1 MAVGVIVSTGGGK
14 QHPGKMTP
22 FVFLTCLVA
31 SSGGLIFGYDIGI
44 SGGVTSMDSFLSR
57 FFPSVYKQQMADSS
71 TNQYCKFDS
80 LLLTL
85 FTSSLYVAA
94 LLSSFLAST
103 VTRMLGRKWSMFAG
117 GITFLLGSAING
129 AAMNILMLILGRVL
143 LGIGIGFANQA
154 KPSIYL
160 FIYFFDLLQQ
170 NHPCPSVRPSRDANR
185 CSSLCS
191 PRLYACV
198 QAVPVYLSEMA
209 PAFLRGTLNIGFQ
222 LMITVGILAANLINY
237 GTASIKGG
245 WGWRVSLGLAAVPAL
260 IITIGSLV
268 LPDTPNSLIE
278 RGHDEEAKAMLSKI
292 RGTEDIRA
300 EYDDLVAA
308 SDEAK
313 SVHHPW
319 SNILQRKY
327 RPQLTMAILIPCFQQ
342 LTGINVIMFYAPVLF
357 KTIGFGSEASLAS
370 AVITGTVI
378 VLGTFVSIAT
388 VDKLGRRALF
398 LQGGTQM
405 LISQLVVG
413 TLIAL
418 KFGISGAATDVS
430 KNYAS
435 IIVLFI
441 CFFVAAFAWS
451 WGPLG
456 WLVPSEIFPLEI
468 RSAGQSINV
477 SVNMFFTFFIA
488 QVFLTALCH
497 LKFGLFYVFAGW
509 VAIMTAFIAF
519 FLPETKS
526 VPIEEMV
533 LVWRKHWFW
542 SKFISDEDVHV
553 GNPEAA
559 DDRFKDA

>member
-1 MAVGVIVSTGGGK
+1 M
-14 QHPGKMTP
+14 
-22 FVFLTCLVA
+22 
-31 SSGGLIFGYDIGI
+31 
-44 SGGVTSMDSFLSR
+44 
-57 FFPSVYKQQMADSS
+57 
-71 TNQYCKFDS
+71 
-80 LLLTL
+80 
-85 FTSSLYVAA
+85 
-94 LLSSFLAST
+94 
-103 VTRMLGRKWSMFAG
+103 
-117 GITFLLGSAING
+117 
-129 AAMNILMLILGRVL
+129 
-143 LGIGIGFANQA
+143 
-154 KPSIYL
+154 
-160 FIYFFDLLQQ
+160 
-170 NHPCPSVRPSRDANR
+170 
-185 CSSLCS
+185 
-191 PRLYACV
+191 
-198 QAVPVYLSEMA
+198 QAVPLYLSEMA
-209 PAFLRGTLNIGFQ
+209 PAHLRGTLNIGFQ
-222 LMITVGILAANLINY
+222 LMITVGIFAANLINY

-260 IITIGSLV
+260 VITIGSLV

-278 RGHDEEAKAMLSKI
+278 RGHDEEAKAMLRKI
-292 RGTEDIRA
+292 RGNEDIRA

-313 SVHHPW
+313 SVDHPW

-370 AVITGTVI
+370 AVITGLVI
-378 VLGTFVSIAT
+378 VFGTFVSIAT
-388 VDKLGRRALF
+388 VDKLGRRKLF
-398 LQGGTQM
+398 LQGGAQM
-405 LISQLVVG
+405 LISQVGIISGSIDHFTNSSIERMINVGMIFAAQKLVVG

-418 KFGISGAATDVS
+418 KFGISGVATDVT

-441 CFFVAAFAWS
+441 CFYVAAFAWS

-468 RSAGQSINV
+468 RSAGQSITV
-477 SVNMFFTFFIA
+477 SVNMFFTFLIA

-497 LKFGLFYVFAGW
+497 LKFGLFYFFAGW

-526 VPIEEMV
+526 VPIEEII
-533 LVWRKHWFW
+533 LVWKKHWFW

-553 GNPEAA
+553 GNSEAV
-559 DDRFKDA
+559 DDRI

>member
-14 QHPGKMTP
+14 KHPGKMTL

-80 LLLTL
+80 QLLTL
-85 FTSSLYVAA
+85 FTSSLYWAA

-103 VTRMLGRKWSMFAG
+103 VTRMFGRKWSMFAG
-117 GITFLLGSAING
+117 GITFLLGSAFNG
-129 AAMNILMLILGRVL
+129 AAMN
-143 LGIGIGFANQA
+143 
-154 KPSIYL
+154 
-160 FIYFFDLLQQ
+160 
-170 NHPCPSVRPSRDANR
+170 
-185 CSSLCS
+185 
-191 PRLYACV
+191 
-198 QAVPVYLSEMA
+198 AVPLYLSEMA
-209 PAFLRGTLNIGFQ
+209 PAHLRGTLNIGFQ
-222 LMITVGILAANLINY
+222 LMITIGIFAANLINY
-237 GTASIKGG
+237 GTASIEGG

-260 IITIGSLV
+260 VITIGSLV

-278 RGHDEEAKAMLSKI
+278 RGHDEEAQAMLRKI
-292 RGTEDIRA
+292 RGTEDIGA

-313 SVHHPW
+313 SVDHPW

-370 AVITGTVI
+370 AVITGMVI
-378 VLGTFVSIAT
+378 VFGTFVSIAT
-388 VDKLGRRALF
+388 VDKLGRRKLF

-405 LISQLVVG
+405 LVSQLVVG

-418 KFGISGAATDVS
+418 KFGISGVATDVT

-441 CFFVAAFAWS
+441 CFYVAAFAWS

-468 RSAGQSINV
+468 RSAGQSITV
-477 SVNMFFTFFIA
+477 SVNMFFTFLIA

-497 LKFGLFYVFAGW
+497 LKFGLFYFFAGW

-526 VPIEEMV
+526 VPIEEII
-533 LVWRKHWFW
+533 LVWKKHWFW

-553 GNPEAA
+553 GNPEAV
-559 DDRFKDA
+559 DYRIEDA

>member
-1 MAVGVIVSTGGGK
+1 
-14 QHPGKMTP
+14 
-22 FVFLTCLVA
+22 
-31 SSGGLIFGYDIGI
+31 
-44 SGGVTSMDSFLSR
+44 
-57 FFPSVYKQQMADSS
+57 
-71 TNQYCKFDS
+71 
-80 LLLTL
+80 
-85 FTSSLYVAA
+85 
-94 LLSSFLAST
+94 
-103 VTRMLGRKWSMFAG
+103 
-117 GITFLLGSAING
+117 
-129 AAMNILMLILGRVL
+129 
-143 LGIGIGFANQA
+143 
-154 KPSIYL
+154 
-160 FIYFFDLLQQ
+160 
-170 NHPCPSVRPSRDANR
+170 
-185 CSSLCS
+185 
-191 PRLYACV
+191 
-198 QAVPVYLSEMA
+198 MA
-209 PAFLRGTLNIGFQ
+209 PADFRGTLNIGFQ
-222 LMITVGILAANLINY
+222 LMITVGIFAANLINY

-260 IITIGSLV
+260 IITIGSLA

-278 RGHDEEAKAMLSKI
+278 RGHDEEAKSMLRKI

-313 SVHHPW
+313 SVDHPW
-319 SNILQRKY
+319 SKILQRKY
-327 RPQLTMAILIPCFQQ
+327 RPQLTVAILIPFFQQ

-370 AVITGTVI
+370 AVITGI
-378 VLGTFVSIAT
+378 VNVFATYVSIAT

-441 CFFVAAFAWS
+441 CFYVAAFAWS

-468 RSAGQSINV
+468 RSAGQSITV
-477 SVNMFFTFFIA
+477 SVNMFFTFVIA

-509 VAIMTAFIAF
+509 VAIMTGFVAF

-526 VPIEEMV
+526 LPIEEIVMV
-533 LVWRKHWFW
+533 WKKHWFW

-553 GNPEAA
+553 GNP
-559 DDRFKDA
+559 